1 MPGLF
6 YVFFRIV
13 IDLGLYMTHYL
24 GFWGS
29 YVFRYVLCIYINQK
43 RSWSMGYGKAI
54 FGHFGKVNNSRILE
68 NGIGQISASPSFGC
82 YLRVFPAGGKGR
94 GTDRID

>member
-1 MPGLF
+1 
-6 YVFFRIV
+6 
-13 IDLGLYMTHYL
+13 MTHYL
-24 GFWGS
+24 GFWES

-68 NGIGQISASPSFGC
+68 NGKDRFLLLLLLAVICGSF
-82 YLRVFPAGGKGR
+82 LRGKGK
-94 GTDRID
+94 GDR

>member
-1 MPGLF
+1 
-6 YVFFRIV
+6 
-13 IDLGLYMTHYL
+13 MTHYL

-54 FGHFGKVNNSRILE
+54 FGHFGKVNNSRNLKKWQRRILLLLLLVLCGSFLRGE
-68 NGIGQISASPSFGC
+68 REGGQIE
-82 YLRVFPAGGKGR
+82 
-94 GTDRID
+94 